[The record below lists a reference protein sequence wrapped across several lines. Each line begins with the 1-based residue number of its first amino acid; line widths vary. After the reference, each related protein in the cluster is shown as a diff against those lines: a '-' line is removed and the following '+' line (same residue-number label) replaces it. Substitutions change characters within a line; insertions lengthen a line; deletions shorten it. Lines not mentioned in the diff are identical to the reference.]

1 MRVNQSFPRAFA
13 ASLALILSLAALSTA
28 QSPLNDRIS
37 KIQIENFGR
46 INENYYRGAQPKKND
61 YADLVALGVKSV
73 IDLQREGVADQPAMV
88 ESLGLRFYRIGLS
101 SKSKP
106 SSEDVARF
114 LAIVNDPAN
123 QPVFVH
129 CHVGR
134 HRTGVMTAI
143 YRLAHDGWTADRAY
157 AEMKQYKFEKG
168 FLQGFFHSEL
178 KNYLY
183 DYYSQLSRQNAAS
196 ATQKMAPSN
205 Q

>member
-61 YADLVALGVKSV
+61 YADLAALGVKSV
-73 IDLQREGVADQPAMV
+73 IDLQREGVADQPTV
-88 ESLGLRFYRIGLS
+88 ESLGLRFYRIGFS
-101 SKSKP
+101 SRSKR
-106 SSEDVARF
+106 SSEDGARL
-114 LAIVNDPAN
+114 LAIFKDPAN

-196 ATQKMAPSN
+196 ATQKTV
-205 Q
+205 

>member
-1 MRVNQSFPRAFA
+1 MRVNQNFSRASA
-13 ASLALILSLAALSTA
+13 ASLALILSIAALSTA

-46 INENYYRGAQPKKND
+46 INENYFRGAQPKKND
-61 YADLVALGVKSV
+61 YADLAALGVKAV
-73 IDLQREGVADQPAMV
+73 VDLQREGVADEAALA
-88 ESLGLRFYRIGLS
+88 ESLGMRFYRIGLS

-106 SSEDVARF
+106 SSEDVAGF

-143 YRLAHDGWTADRAY
+143 YRLAIDGWTADRAY

-168 FLQGFFHSEL
+168 FLQGFFHTEL
-178 KNYLY
+178 KNFVY
-183 DYYSQLSRQNAAS
+183 DYYAQLSRQHAAS
-196 ATQKMAPSN
+196 ATQKTATSS

>member
-1 MRVNQSFPRAFA
+1 MRVNHSFRQAFA
-13 ASLALILSLAALSTA
+13 ASLALILSLAALSNA

-46 INENYYRGAQPKKND
+46 INENYYRGAQPKQND
-61 YADLVALGVKSV
+61 YADLAALGVKAV
-73 IDLQREGVADQPAMV
+73 VDLQREGLADEAALA
-88 ESLGLRFYRIGLS
+88 ESLGMRFYRIGLS
-101 SKSKP
+101 SRSIP
-106 SSEDVARF
+106 LSEDVARF

-143 YRLAHDGWTADRAY
+143 YRLAIDGWTADRAY

-168 FLQGFFHSEL
+168 FLQGFFHTEL
-178 KNYLY
+178 KNYVY
-183 DYYSQLSRQNAAS
+183 DYYGQLRRQDAAS
-196 ATQKMAPSN
+196 ATQKIAPSR

>member
-1 MRVNQSFPRAFA
+1 MRVNRSFSRASA

-28 QSPLNDRIS
+28 QSLLNDRIS

-46 INENYYRGAQPKKND
+46 INENYSRGALPKKND
-61 YADLVALGVKSV
+61 YADLAALGVKAV
-73 IDLQREGVADQPAMV
+73 VDLQSEGLADEPTMV
-88 ESLGLRFYRIGLS
+88 ESLGMRFYRIGLS
-101 SKSKP
+101 SRSKP

-143 YRLAHDGWTADRAY
+143 YRLAIDGWTADRAY

-168 FLQGFFHSEL
+168 FLQGFFHTEL
-178 KNYLY
+178 KNYVY
-183 DYYSQLSRQNAAS
+183 DYYSQLSRQNAART
-196 ATQKMAPSN
+196 TQKTASSSK
-205 Q
+205 